1 MKLKFNGFLVLLL
14 VLVAQLTFAQER
26 AVSGTVSDNTG
37 MPLPGV
43 SVLIKGT
50 KTGTQT
56 DFDGKFSIKASTS
69 QVLVFSY
76 IGMKSQEVAASSSVI
91 NIKLTGDANEL
102 EAVVVTTALGIKR
115 EKKSLNYSSQKLDG
129 AAVSTTPSNNFLNN
143 LSGKVAGLEVK
154 SNSNFGGS
162 TNIVLR
168 GTKSMTGNNQ
178 ALMVVDGVPMSNA
191 NLNKAD
197 AANSRDGFDFGN
209 SASDIDPN
217 NIESI
222 NVLKGAAATALY
234 GSQAANGA
242 IMITTKKGKKNQA
255 LGVSFSSTVSVGAI
269 DKSTF
274 VKYQKQY
281 GGGGYGGQDD
291 FIYTDVNGDGVQDRV
306 VQTGYDISYG
316 NKFDGQP
323 TYQWNAF
330 AAGNP
335 NFGKATAWNAAANDP
350 SKFFEKSFN
359 TVNNININGGDEKN
373 TYNFSYT
380 NNDEKG
386 VLPNSTLK
394 RNIIN
399 GNFSRSILDNLTVG
413 AFVTFSDQNTIGR
426 NAVGYGNNF
435 VGGFRQWWQT
445 NVDVKE
451 LKTEYERDH
460 KNVTWNMN
468 DPLNGDTSAAYWNNP
483 YFDRYQNAESD
494 GRTRTLVGANISW
507 DVTKN
512 FNLLG
517 RATIDSS
524 NDRQETKIA
533 YGSHPEEFGVS
544 QITEGSG
551 YDVYTRAF
559 MQQTYD
565 FIATYDFKLSDAI
578 SAKVLGGA
586 TLIKSSSNE
595 YEASTTGGLVI
606 PGFYAIANS
615 KSFVAPIES
624 EINYEKSGVYGQA
637 SLDYNKLVYLEGS
650 YRRDQSTALYTNN
663 NAYDYYS
670 IGTSFIFSELVKADW
685 LSLGKFRVN
694 YAEVGN
700 DPAAGTLGYKANN
713 GIVNGN
719 PMFTNSTV
727 SVDFK
732 NLKPETQ
739 KSVEIGL
746 EAAMFKNRLT
756 FDVSLYKTNTVDQ
769 IFNVPQSPSTGY
781 STAQINAGE
790 IQNKGIE
797 VALTGYPIKTQNF
810 QWQVGVNW
818 SKNKNDVISL
828 NQGRDNLQLASFQ
841 SGVSLNATAGQP
853 YGTLRGS
860 DYSYDADGNRIVGA
874 NGNYLKKLDQVI
886 GNIQADW
893 IGGLSNRFT
902 YKNVSFNFLLDW
914 KKGGD
919 VFSLDQ
925 AYGQDTGLYTSTAGT
940 NDLGNP
946 VRNSL
951 ADGGGYINKGVML
964 DGNGNYVTNTT
975 RVDAYNSSENS
986 ALGYGI
992 SANPAKAYVYDASYI
1007 KLRELGFSYSLP
1019 SKFLNKNIKDLT
1031 FSLIGNNVWILHK
1044 NLPDADPEAGTSA
1057 GNVQGYQSGVM
1068 PSVKVYSFNVK
1079 LKF

>member
-26 AVSGTVSDNTG
+26 SVSGTVSDNTG

-50 KTGTQT
+50 KSGTQT
-56 DFDGKFSIKASTS
+56 DFDGKFSIKASPS

-76 IGMKSQEVAASSSVI
+76 IGMKSQEIAASSSVL
-91 NIKLTGDANEL
+91 NVKLNADANEL

-129 AAVSTTPSNNFLNN
+129 AVVNSQPTNNFLNN
-143 LSGKVAGLEVK
+143 LAGKVAGLEVK

-178 ALMVVDGVPMSNA
+178 ALMVVDGVPMANA

-197 AANSRDGFDFGN
+197 AANARDGFDFGN

-255 LGVSFSSTVSVGAI
+255 LGVSFSSTVSVGTI
-269 DKSTF
+269 DRSTF
-274 VKYQKQY
+274 ARYQKQY

-291 FIYTDVNGDGVQDRV
+291 FVYTDVNGDGVQDRLV
-306 VQTGYDISYG
+306 NTGYDISYG

-323 TYQWNAF
+323 AYQWNAF
-330 AAGNP
+330 APGNP
-335 NFGKATAWNAAANDP
+335 NFGKATPWSAAVNDP
-350 SKFFEKSFN
+350 SEFFEKALN
-359 TVNNININGGDEKN
+359 TVNNINITGGDDKN
-373 TYNFSYT
+373 TFSFSYT

-386 VLPNSTLK
+386 VLPNSSLK
-394 RNIIN
+394 RNIIS
-399 GNFSRSILDNLTVG
+399 GNFSRAVLDNLTVG
-413 AFVTFSDQNTIGR
+413 AFFTFSDQNVIGR
-426 NAVGYGNNF
+426 NSVGYGNNF
-435 VGGFRQWWQT
+435 IGGFRQWWQT

-451 LKTEYERDH
+451 LEREYQRDH
-460 KNVTWNMN
+460 NNVTWNMN
-468 DPLNGDTSAAYWNNP
+468 NPLGGDISPAYWNNP
-483 YFDRYQNAESD
+483 YFDRYQNYEND
-494 GRTRTLVGANISW
+494 GRRRILAGANISY

-517 RATIDSS
+517 RVTIDNS
-524 NDRQETKIA
+524 NDRQETRMA
-533 YGSHPEEFGVS
+533 VGSHPEEFGVS

-551 YDVYTRAF
+551 YDLYTRAF
-559 MQQTYD
+559 LQQTYD
-565 FIATYDFKLSDAI
+565 FIATYDFKLGDAI

-586 TLIKSSSNE
+586 TLIKSDADE

-606 PGFYAIANS
+606 PGFYTIANS

-624 EINYEKSGVYGQA
+624 EIHYEKSGVYAQA

-650 YRRDQSTALYTNN
+650 YRRDQSTALPTNN

-670 IGTSFIFSELVKADW
+670 IGTSFIFSELIKADW
-685 LSLGKFRVN
+685 LSLGKLRAN

-700 DPAAGTLGYKANN
+700 DPAAGTLGARVNN
-713 GIVNGN
+713 GILSGN
-719 PMFTNSTV
+719 PMFSNSSV
-727 SVDFK
+727 AVDFS
-732 NLKPETQ
+732 NLKPERQ
-739 KSVEIGL
+739 KSVEFGL
-746 EAAMFKNRLT
+746 EAAMFKNRLS
-756 FDVSLYKTNTVDQ
+756 FDVSVYKTNTVDQ
-769 IFNVPQSPSTGY
+769 IFSVPQSPSTGY
-781 STAQINAGE
+781 SFAQINAGE

-797 VALTGYPIKTQNF
+797 VALTGSPVKTENF

-828 NQGRDNLQLASFQ
+828 NQGRDNLQLAAFQ

-853 YGTLRGS
+853 YGTFRGT
-860 DYSYDADGNRIVGA
+860 DYDYDANGNRIVGDD
-874 NGNYLKKLDQVI
+874 GNYLTTADKVI
-886 GNIQADW
+886 GNVQADW
-893 IGGLSNRFT
+893 VGGLSNRFT

-925 AYGQDTGLYTSTAGT
+925 AYGQDTGLYPETAGT

-951 ADGGGYINKGVML
+951 ANGGGYINPGVMS
-964 DGNGNYVTNTT
+964 DGNGGYVANTT
-975 RVDAYNSSENS
+975 RVDAENSSEY
-986 ALGYGI
+986 AGLGYGI
-992 SANPAKAYVYDASYI
+992 SANPAKAFVYDASYI
-1007 KLRELGFSYSLP
+1007 KLREVGFSYTLP

-1031 FSLIGNNVWILHK
+1031 FSLLGNNVWILHK
-1044 NLPDADPEAGTSA
+1044 NLPYADPEAGTSA

-1068 PSVKVYSFNVK
+1068 PSVKMYSFNVK